1 MPLETDLEITRLL
14 TETRR
19 IALVGA
25 SAKPERASNRI
36 LKFLIE
42 QGYDVIPVNPGLA
55 GQQLHGA
62 TVVASLDEIDGS
74 IDMVDVFRNS
84 RDAGGVIDES
94 IKVGAK
100 SVWTQLEVINE
111 PAAERAEAAGLE
123 VVMDRCPKIE
133 IPRLGL
139 LKVSHGS

>member
-1 MPLETDLEITRLL
+1 MPLETDQDIARLL
-14 TETRR
+14 TETKR

-36 LKFLIE
+36 LKFLLD
-42 QGYDVIPVNPGLA
+42 QGYDVTPVNPGLA
-55 GQQLHGA
+55 GQKLHGRE
-62 TVVASLDEIDGS
+62 VVASLDAVTGQ

-84 RDAGGVIDES
+84 EDAGGVTDEA
-94 IKVGAK
+94 IAVGAK
-100 SVWTQLEVINE
+100 SVWMQLGVINQ
-111 PAAERAEAAGLE
+111 AAAQRAEEAGLE

-139 LKVSHGS
+139 MKSDDAD

>member
-1 MPLETDLEITRLL
+1 MPLENDQDIADLL
-14 TETRR
+14 TSTKN

-42 QGYDVIPVNPGLA
+42 QGYDVTPVNPMIA
-55 GQQLHGA
+55 GEELHGVK
-62 TVVASLDEIDGS
+62 VVGSLDAIEAD
-74 IDMVDVFRNS
+74 IDMIDIFRNS
-84 RDAGGVIDES
+84 KDAGGVVDEA
-94 IKVGAK
+94 IAIGAK
-100 SVWTQLEVINE
+100 AVWLQIGVINE
-111 PAAERAEAAGLE
+111 DAAERAEAAGLK

-139 LKVSHGS
+139 LKDTDDG

>member
-1 MPLETDLEITRLL
+1 MTLATDQEIADLL
-14 TETRR
+14 TQTKR

-42 QGYDVIPVNPGLA
+42 QGYDVTPVNPGLA
-55 GQQLHGA
+55 GQTLHGA
-62 TVVASLDEIDGS
+62 TVVSSLEKVAGK
-74 IDMVDVFRNS
+74 IDMVDIFRNS
-84 RDAGGVIDES
+84 SAAGGVVDEA
-94 IKVGAK
+94 IAIEAR
-100 SVWTQLEVINE
+100 SVWMQLGVVDDE
-111 PAAERAEAAGLE
+111 AAIRAEKAGLQ

-139 LKVSHGS
+139 LKVVHDD